1 MNVANI
7 FSPLPENL
15 EHEFV
20 DTLIEKGHVK
30 IERIVSKGHRSPD
43 TGWYDQDQDEWVIVL
58 QGAAILSFPDDEP
71 VSLKVG
77 DHVCIPAG
85 CRHRVS
91 WTDPNM
97 ETVWIAVFYG
107 AIDNTAA

>member
-20 DTLIEKGHVK
+20 DSLIEKGHVK

-43 TGWYDQDQDEWVIVL
+43 TGWYDQNQDEWVIVL
-58 QGAAILSFPDDEP
+58 QGAAILSFPDDELLHL
-71 VSLKVG
+71 SIG

-85 CRHRVS
+85 CRHQVS
-91 WTDPNM
+91 WTDPSI

-107 AIDNTAA
+107 ATGSKAS